1 MRRSLKIVIAVVAVL
16 LVLGVGGPWLY
27 INVIEDDPPERLSLE
42 DVTTT
47 TSDDSS
53 STSAATA
60 AREGIDGDW
69 TVGDGSLAGY
79 RVKEVLFGQDTEAVG
94 RTSDVT
100 GSMTIDGTSVTA
112 ASFEVDLTTVT
123 SDQSRR
129 DGQFQGRIM
138 DTATYPT
145 ASFTLT
151 APVSLGSV
159 PAAGEETTVSVTG
172 DLTVRDVTKSV
183 TFDLTA
189 TQTADG
195 IAVNGSIPVVFAD
208 FGIADPSFGP
218 AKVEDHG
225 EIEILLVLTPA

>member
-1 MRRSLKIVIAVVAVL
+1 MSRLRWIIVAVAVL
-16 LVLGVGGPWLY
+16 LVLVVGGPWLY
-27 INVIEDDPPERLSLE
+27 INVVQDDPPERLSLE

-47 TSDDSS
+47 TGG
-53 STSAATA
+53 TA
-60 AREGIDGDW
+60 PARDGIEGEWSIGA
-69 TVGDGSLAGY
+69 GSLAGY

-100 GSMTIDGTSVTA
+100 GTMTIDGTTLTA
-112 ASFEVDLTTVT
+112 AAFEVDLTTVT

-138 DTATYPT
+138 DTATFPT

-151 APVSLGSV
+151 APVELGDV
-159 PAAGEETTVSVTG
+159 PAAGEKATVTVTG

-183 TFDLTA
+183 TFDLEA
-189 TQTADG
+189 TRTADG

-208 FGIADPSFGP
+208 YGINEPSFGP
-218 AKVEDHG
+218 AKVEDAG
-225 EIEILLVLTPA
+225 EIEVLLVMTPTD